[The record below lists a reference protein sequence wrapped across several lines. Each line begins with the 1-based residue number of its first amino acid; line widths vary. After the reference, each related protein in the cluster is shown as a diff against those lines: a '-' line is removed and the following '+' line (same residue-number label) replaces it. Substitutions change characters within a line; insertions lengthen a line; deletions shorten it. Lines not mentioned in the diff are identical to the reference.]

1 MATTSDDRLT
11 AAKTNDSGA
20 PEFGRHVVALI
31 DFLGQSSELAKW
43 DYEPDTPQRMEKWI
57 PAVRSSMG
65 RVLRWREEFETM
77 FRQRKAESDRYMEQA
92 SVGQPAELRRQ
103 LDEYR
108 KTALRTAHFT
118 DSLIFCYPLQ
128 NEHGYRQVGNVAD
141 LIGTLGIVMLAAL
154 SRKTAFRG
162 AIEVGMLG
170 YFPTGDPYGP
180 ALSKA
185 HHLEAK
191 DADYP
196 RILVGPQL
204 LSYLKDNLENT
215 DADMAARANLALAK
229 MCQECIV
236 QDTDGHWIVDY
247 LNDEFASHIKDRS
260 VVRQVRS
267 QALAF
272 VQAEHDRFAQE
283 GKDELAMRLTAR
295 YERLLAY
302 FRSRG
307 VS

>member
-1 MATTSDDRLT
+1 MATTNDDRPT

-20 PEFGRHVVALI
+20 TEFGRHVVALI

-43 DYEPDTPQRMEKWI
+43 DYEPDTPQLMEKWI

-65 RVLRWREEFETM
+65 RVLWWREKFETI
-77 FRQRKAESDRYMEQA
+77 FRQSKADSDKYMEQS
-92 SVGQPAELRRQ
+92 SVDKPAELRRQ

-108 KTALRTAHFT
+108 KTSLKTAHFA
-118 DSLIFCYPLQ
+118 DSLIFCSPLQ

-141 LIGTLGIVMLAAL
+141 MIGTLGIMMLCAL
-154 SRKTAFRG
+154 SIKTVFRG
-162 AIEVGMLG
+162 AIEVGMLSF
-170 YFPTGDPYGP
+170 FPTGDPYGP

-185 HHLEAK
+185 HQLEAK
-191 DADYP
+191 VADYP

-204 LSYLKDNLENT
+204 FSYLNDNLENT
-215 DADMAARANLALAK
+215 DAGMVAKANQSIAK
-229 MCQECIV
+229 MCKECIV
-236 QDTDGHWIVDY
+236 QDTDGYWIVDY
-247 LNDEFASHIKDRS
+247 LNDEFASDSMDRS
-260 VVRQVRS
+260 AVRHVRS

-272 VQAEHDRFAQE
+272 VQAEYDRFGQE
-283 GKDELAMRLTAR
+283 GNDKLAKR